1 MKAEAHRAG
10 SMQSAQIDDYED
22 KEPPNR
28 GFKSPTGYTGAESI
42 IGSSPE
48 EENRGLEEPTSLQ
61 YGTPPRVLE
70 NIDNQ
75 EEVPLPPQDH
85 MGDVI

>member
-1 MKAEAHRAG
+1 M
-10 SMQSAQIDDYED
+10 MQSAQIDDCED
-22 KEPPNR
+22 KEPPDR
-28 GFKSPTGYTGAESI
+28 AYKSTTRYMGAESI

-70 NIDNQ
+70 NIANQ
-75 EEVPLPPQDH
+75 EEVPLPPQDP